1 MSITT
6 GLNPQQ
12 EAAVTAVNTAV
23 LVLAGPGSGKTR
35 VLTHRIAYLI
45 QEQGVSPWHIMAVT
59 FTNKAAREMRE
70 RIERIQGENLRG
82 LMVGTFHAT
91 CARILRRE
99 AGENLPGYTR
109 DFVIFDSDDQKKV
122 IEQAMS
128 DLNIDNKRF
137 NPNTIRSGISSA
149 KNVLQGPDDYQST
162 DYVGAV
168 VGRVYRRYQELLA
181 NNNAMDFDDL
191 IMNTVRLFDLAP
203 LAMGRYQEQYQHILV
218 DEFQDTNLTQYG
230 LIRRLTG
237 QSGNLFAVGDADQ
250 SIYKWRGAD
259 VRNLQR
265 FRQEYPDAVQV
276 LLEQNYRSTQIILDA
291 ATAVIQKNK
300 NRVHK
305 NLFTERVGGEKIVVE
320 EAYSDLDEAQ
330 KVVSNIHR
338 LMLAGYNPG
347 DFAVMYRTNAQS
359 RVLEEAFVRDNMPY
373 KLVGATSF
381 YGRREIKDVLA
392 YLRVV
397 HNPADEISLNRIIN
411 VPRRGIGGKT
421 WASLREWGLSQGW
434 QPGEALLELA
444 RQPELSHPFNGRAY
458 NALIPFARQLDR
470 WQKANQSP
478 EVTVAELLTQI
489 LQDIEYKEYLD
500 DGTEEGLERW
510 ANVIELKNA
519 AVLADEMPLAEFLEE
534 IALVSE
540 VDNLRE
546 GDTAVTLLTLH
557 AAKGLEFPV
566 VFLVGVEDG
575 ILPHSRSLE
584 SNDAEDL
591 AEERRLFYVGL
602 TRAMDQVFIYHAFQ
616 RMSWGRTD
624 TAVASRFLRD
634 LPSDLVKGGS
644 AGARREASKQKA
656 SSWSWDSTE
665 SDWGSSSKT
674 SGSSAAS
681 PRGSRPSYSWQDK
694 EESGPQARTT
704 SRSRI
709 PSPEQ
714 TRQLPTPHG
723 DADQPPAPKG
733 PSEAQFKTGDVVKHA
748 KFGQGTVITSK
759 LNGADEEVEV
769 TFPKLGVK
777 KLVASLAK
785 LEKV

>member
-1 MSITT
+1 MSITI

-70 RIERIQGENLRG
+70 RIEHIQGENLRG

-99 AGENLPGYTR
+99 ADQNLPGYTR
-109 DFVIFDSDDQKKV
+109 EFVIFDSDDQKKV
-122 IEQAMS
+122 VEQAMG
-128 DLNIDNKRF
+128 DLNIDTKRF
-137 NPNTIRSGISSA
+137 NPNSIKGQISSA
-149 KNVLQGPDDYQST
+149 KNILVGPNDYRGK
-162 DYVGAV
+162 DYIGEI
-168 VGRVYRRYQELLA
+168 VGRVYRRYQELLV

-203 LAMGRYQEQYQHILV
+203 LAMGRYQEQYQHVLI

-230 LIRRLTG
+230 LIKRLAG

-265 FRQEYPDAVQV
+265 FHQDYQGATQI

-291 ATAVIQKNK
+291 ATAVIKRNK

-305 NLFTERVGGEKIVVE
+305 SLFTEREGGEKIVVE

-330 KVVSNIHR
+330 KVIANIHR
-338 LMLAGYNPG
+338 LMLEGYNPG

-397 HNPADEISLNRIIN
+397 HNPADEISLNRVIN

-421 WASLREWGLSQGW
+421 WAQLREWGLAQGW
-434 QPGEALLELA
+434 QPGQALLELV
-444 RQPELSHPFNGRAY
+444 RQPDLSHPFKGRAY
-458 NALIPFARQLDR
+458 NVLLPFAQQLHG
-470 WQKANQSP
+470 WQKLVERNTS
-478 EVTVAELLTQI
+478 VAELLTQI
-489 LQDIEYKEYLD
+489 LQDIEYKDYLD

-510 ANVIELKNA
+510 ANVVELKNA
-519 AVLADEMPLAEFLEE
+519 AVVANEMSLAEFLEE
-534 IALVSE
+534 VALVSD
-540 VDNLRE
+540 VDNLQE

-575 ILPHSRSLE
+575 ILPHSRSLD
-584 SNDAEDL
+584 SDDPEDL

-602 TRAMDQVFIYHAFQ
+602 TRAMDRVFVFHAFQ

-634 LPSDLVKGGS
+634 LPSHLVTGGTP
-644 AGARREASKQKA
+644 GLRRETSKQQA
-656 SSWSWDSTE
+656 SSWHSSSWG
-665 SDWGSSSKT
+665 GSSS
-674 SGSSAAS
+674 SSSSSAKTKS
-681 PRGSRPSYSWQDK
+681 SRPSYSWQKDDDTPR
-694 EESGPQARTT
+694 SRTT
-704 SRSRI
+704 QQSRI

-714 TRQLPTPHG
+714 TRSLPTPY
-723 DADQPPAPKG
+723 ATAAATPAKG
-733 PSEAQFKTGDVVKHA
+733 PATAQFKTGDVVTHP

-759 LNGADEEVEV
+759 ITGADEEVEV
-769 TFPKLGVK
+769 TFAGLGVK

-785 LEKV
+785 LEKVS